1 MTLKIDLLGPPVI
14 QVDGSALE
22 VDTRKATAL
31 LAYLAMESG
40 QHPRDHL
47 VELLWPDTDPDRSR
61 SSLRRTLSTL
71 RTALGGRWVDADRS
85 LIGMDHTGVT
95 LDVVEFAALA
105 DDGHGHDRTAT
116 CPRCLPEM
124 GRAAALYRGELLS
137 GFSVRDA
144 PGFESWV
151 RVRAEE
157 AARRAD
163 RVLQRFAAAQAA
175 AGDYS
180 TAIETARR
188 RIELDPLHEDAY
200 RSVMLLHA
208 WSGDRSG
215 AVDVYRRLVAAL
227 DTELGVAP
235 LDETSE
241 LYEAILEED
250 LPRAP
255 APRRDPVPAP
265 AATKAIPMVGRADEE
280 DAIVTALVPGGVV
293 RLSAPLGMGAT
304 RLIAETTARL
314 RLSGATVLAGA
325 GVVPPVPFGVIHDA
339 LLDTVRGATN
349 RLAALPESVLAEAGR
364 LFPGL
369 SSAPAPAPEAGTRTR
384 FLDALAQ
391 VIATLPRP
399 VIVVDDAQWCDDS
412 SAELLGF
419 LAARNRH
426 FGVALLVA
434 STSDTEPASS
444 VVQGM
449 LDDLGTRGVTVRL
462 GPLGREAVTQLV
474 ENADVAIDPGEL
486 HRRTGG
492 VPLLVVETIR
502 SVAEGRTAEVPD
514 QIKRIYDARVDEL
527 PGAAAQVLDALVVLG
542 RPSPPTVVAAVSGRT
557 VDETDAALDQLIGR
571 GLTREDGDGGV
582 SPVHE
587 QLAAVVS
594 ARHTAARR
602 RLLNRRA
609 AGALAGLSPGESPR
623 IARHHLAAGADGQAA
638 TWFRRAG
645 DEAAALYAH
654 GEAIEHYEAALAAG
668 HPDRAGLHR
677 AAAHSA
683 MLEGRYARAVSG
695 FEAALAEGG
704 PIAGVEHL
712 LGEVHRRLR
721 RWDLAAAH
729 YERAQAIS
737 KDSELQAIV
746 AADRAFVELRRGGGD
761 VATHI
766 ETALRLAA
774 ESKSSRAM
782 ARAENVAGLA
792 ATGAERVGHLRT
804 ALTNA
809 TETPERMA
817 VLNNLAVAVPEAAEA
832 VALAREAL
840 GLAIASGDRHLMAAL
855 HNTLADTLHRTG
867 DETGSRQALT
877 QAVTLFSA
885 ITTADSEPWVPEVWL
900 LTEW

>member
-1 MTLKIDLLGPPVI
+1 MN
-14 QVDGSALE
+14 GSPLQ

-31 LAYLAMESG
+31 LAYLAMEQG
-40 QHPRDHL
+40 HHPRDHL
-47 VELLWPDTDPDRSR
+47 VELLWPDTDPERSR

-71 RTALGGRWVDADRS
+71 RSALGGRWVEADRS
-85 LIGMDHTGVT
+85 LVAMDHTGVT
-95 LDVVEFAALA
+95 LDVIEFATLA
-105 DDGHGHDRTAT
+105 DDGHGHDRAAT

-124 GRAAALYRGELLS
+124 RRAAALYRGELLS
-137 GFSVRDA
+137 GFTVRDA
-144 PGFESWV
+144 PAFESWV
-151 RVRAEE
+151 RIRAEE
-157 AARRAD
+157 SARRAD
-163 RVLQRFAAAQAA
+163 RVMQRLAAAEAA
-175 AGDYS
+175 VGDYPS
-180 TAIETARR
+180 AIETARR
-188 RIELDPLHEDAY
+188 RIELDPLNEDAY
-200 RSVMLLHA
+200 RAAMLLHA

-215 AVDVYRRLVAAL
+215 AVDAYRRLVAAL
-227 DTELGVAP
+227 DTELGVVP
-235 LDETSE
+235 LEETSE

-255 APRRDPVPAP
+255 APRRDPPP
-265 AATKAIPMVGRADEE
+265 LSPATKAIPMVGRRAEE
-280 DAIVTALVPGGVV
+280 DAIVTGLLGGGMV

-304 RLIAETTARL
+304 RLISESTARL
-314 RLSGATVLAGA
+314 RTAGATVLVGA

-339 LLDTVRGATN
+339 LLDTVTGATGL
-349 RLAALPESVLAEAGR
+349 LAALPEAVLVEAGR

-369 SSAPAPAPEAGTRTR
+369 SSVPAPPTEAGTRTR
-384 FLDALAQ
+384 FLDALAR

-399 VIVVDDAQWCDDS
+399 VIVVDDAQLCDDS

-419 LAARNRH
+419 LAARHRH

-434 STSDTEPASS
+434 STSDAEPASS
-444 VVQGM
+444 VVRAM
-449 LDDLGTRGVTVRL
+449 LDDLGTRGVAVTL
-462 GPLGREAVTQLV
+462 GPLDRDGIAELVASAGVAV
-474 ENADVAIDPGEL
+474 DVDEL

-514 QIKRIYDARVDEL
+514 QIKRIYDARLDAL
-527 PGAAAQVLDALVVLG
+527 PGTAAQVLDALVVLG
-542 RPSPPTVVAAVSGRT
+542 RPSPPAVVAAVSGRT
-557 VDETDAALDQLIGR
+557 VDETDAALDHLIGR
-571 GLTREDGDGGV
+571 GLTREDRDGGA

-587 QLAAVVS
+587 QLAAVV
-594 ARHTAARR
+594 AERHTAARR
-602 RLLNRRA
+602 RLLHRRA
-609 AGALAGLSPGESPR
+609 AAALAGLSPGESPR
-623 IARHHLAAGADGQAA
+623 VARHHLAAGADGLAA

-704 PIAGVEHL
+704 PTAGVEHL

-729 YERAQAIS
+729 YERAHATS
-737 KDSELQAIV
+737 TDPELQAIV
-746 AADRAFVELRRGGGD
+746 AADRAFIETRRSGRE
-761 VATHI
+761 VAAHI
-766 ETALRLAA
+766 ATALRLAA
-774 ESKSSRAM
+774 ASGSSRAM

-792 ATGAERVGHLRT
+792 ATGAERVEHLRS
-804 ALTNA
+804 ALTYA
-809 TETPERMA
+809 TEPPERMA
-817 VLNNLAVAVPEAAEA
+817 VLNNLAAAVPDAAEA

-840 GLAIASGDRHLMAAL
+840 GLAIESGDRHLMAAL
-855 HNTLADTLHRTG
+855 HNTLADALHRTG
-867 DETGSRQALT
+867 DESGSRQSLT
-877 QAVTLFSA
+877 EAVTLFSA
-885 ITTADSEPWVPEVWL
+885 ITTADAEPWVPEVWL